1 MKKFFRILA
10 ATMLLAVM
18 ATTLCSC
25 GVPSDATKAKANLE
39 KNGYTVV
46 MLQGSYKGNIISI
59 NTGVEYTVT
68 GTNGEESVAIIYYS
82 AKESADK
89 AYNEYK
95 EKHDKLLK
103 ELKASYDDGKITKE
117 NYDKS
122 KAELDNIKFGKSGKV
137 FYSGTK
143 AGVKAAC

>member
-46 MLQGSYKGNIISI
+46 MLQGSYKGSIISI

-68 GTNGEESVAIIYYS
+68 GTNGEETVSIIYYS

-89 AYNEYK
+89 AYN
-95 EKHDKLLK
+95 

-117 NYDKS
+117 NYDKD
-122 KAELDNIKFGKSGKV
+122 KAALDNIKFGKSGKV

>member
-46 MLQGSYKGNIISI
+46 MLQGSYTGSIISI

-68 GTNGEESVAIIYYS
+68 GTNGE
-82 AKESADK
+82 DPC
-89 AYNEYK
+89 
-95 EKHDKLLK
+95 L
-103 ELKASYDDGKITKE
+103 
-117 NYDKS
+117 
-122 KAELDNIKFGKSGKV
+122 
-137 FYSGTK
+137 
-143 AGVKAAC
+143 